1 MAMAHRLQLL
11 QAFGSA
17 RCVLGPGRGSG
28 GRGKGEGRE
37 NTTPPNRS
45 LLDMMRI
52 DEILEKAL
60 QKLGFRLVG

>member
-1 MAMAHRLQLL
+1 M
-11 QAFGSA
+11 SE
-17 RCVLGPGRGSG
+17 
-28 GRGKGEGRE
+28 GKYD
-37 NTTPPNRS
+37 TAKRS